1 MTPRSTV
8 EYQFLSFLRQAL
20 ILPVI
25 LVASG
30 CSTFSLNSRDPW
42 LASDKAMHLF
52 AGVAVGATGT
62 GIAHT
67 REFSTCG
74 ATASGVGLA
83 FTIGLAKEWRD
94 SYTSTGTVSGRDLI
108 ATVVGGLIGA
118 QLVSE
123 CQ

>member
-1 MTPRSTV
+1 MTRRSKA
-8 EYQFLSFLRQAL
+8 EYQLLPLLRWAL

-25 LVASG
+25 LVACG
-30 CSTFSLNSRDPW
+30 CSTFSLNVRDPW
-42 LASDKAMHLF
+42 LAPDKAMHLL
-52 AGVAVGATGT
+52 AGAAVGATGA
-62 GIAHT
+62 GIAHA

-118 QLVSE
+118 QLVSK